1 MLTQYFEGQPPGKI
15 VKIAPFETFRCS
27 KKEVARTRWSNAD
40 RGPQKVGCKPYSFV
54 QYYFMQHN
62 ALRLFAHEVSRK
74 SDLYLHLLKA
84 SPSLHAAKSEISSH
98 IYSNFIM
105 LLNSITNDFSTFTEL
120 PDPSFVT
127 VFEFQIIR
135 MKASWN
141 LLEKPQQQQPVV
153 KAVSKLKPQSLMIER
168 TEVTISYITN
178 LLSNSSWWILIR
190 FWMFVLIIYKTFG
203 HSTLDVCFITYVG
216 RHPRAAG
223 LMMGFSVINYDW

>member
-1 MLTQYFEGQPPGKI
+1 
-15 VKIAPFETFRCS
+15 
-27 KKEVARTRWSNAD
+27 
-40 RGPQKVGCKPYSFV
+40 VGCKPYSFV

-120 PDPSFVT
+120 PDLSFVT

-153 KAVSKLKPQSLMIER
+153 KDVSKLKPQSLMIER
-168 TEVTISYITN
+168 TEVTISYIIIC
-178 LLSNSSWWILIR
+178 WVIL
-190 FWMFVLIIYKTFG
+190 VDEY
-203 HSTLDVCFITYVG
+203 
-216 RHPRAAG
+216 
-223 LMMGFSVINYDW
+223 